1 MLYSLI
7 ITDSK
12 KNGLKHDTD
21 ILLWSG
27 HLSSKSRN
35 VFSLNEIVEENAQYC
50 KKEYSSLI
58 LKLGELIV
66 ENKNVINHLK
76 IENDFSFWWTTLI
89 IEKSNIIK
97 SPEINNAIKI
107 IAFKKWLKKRKY
119 KKIILYSHNLK
130 LIKALSKLCFD
141 INIEFEI
148 NQKENEKTK
157 VLSNIK
163 FYKKFPNLIQSIAW
177 LFWEIFSI
185 WPLKGVGIKKW
196 KKSKSKITFFS
207 YLTNLDSQSLKFGE
221 FKSNHWPTIPE
232 YLKKKKLKSNWLHMY
247 NNSGNL
253 NNVFKFKKL
262 INKFNKS
269 KGGIETHATIY
280 SFINFFV
287 VCKVLFNLIKL
298 SFLKNKLSENVSSQ
312 CGIIWPFIESD
323 FNESLT
329 GITASRNL
337 LLFYLFRNAF
347 INLSNQKKGF
357 YLQENQGWENSLI
370 YSWKKSKHKNHLIA
384 IPHTPP
390 KFWDLRGIYN
400 KRTYLHADYFLL
412 PLPDFIGFNSN
423 YSKKLFLKR
432 GVPVKK
438 LTSVEALRYLYL
450 KNDDKSCGF
459 KNSNSSKLRIL
470 VLGDVLKK
478 STLNQLRFLKKSS
491 INIKN
496 PPKIFFKP
504 HPASLLTLKE
514 YNFKNLNFTYKPINE
529 IINCF
534 NLVITS
540 STTSSSF
547 DAYFL
552 GAKVVIIPDEHGIN
566 LSPLRDYNDVVFLR
580 SPLQLANII
589 NGLNNKNSTN
599 KKRKNILN
607 IDLNTPKWKKI
618 LDIK

>member
-7 ITDSK
+7 VTDSK
-12 KNGLKHDTD
+12 TNGLKHDTD
-21 ILLWSG
+21 VLLWSG
-27 HLSSKSRN
+27 HLSSKFRN
-35 VFSLNEIVEENAQYC
+35 VFSLNEIVEENAEYC

-119 KKIILYSHNLK
+119 KKIILYSNNLK
-130 LIKALSKLCFD
+130 LIKAISKLCLD

-148 NQKENEKTK
+148 NQKGDEKAK
-157 VLSNIK
+157 ELSNIK

-185 WPLKGVGIKKW
+185 WPLKGTGIKKW
-196 KKSKSKITFFS
+196 NKSNSKITFFS
-207 YLTNLDSQSLKFGE
+207 YLTNLDSHSSKFDE
-221 FKSNHWPTIPE
+221 FKSNHWPIIPE

-247 NNSGNL
+247 NNSGNFY
-253 NNVFKFKKL
+253 NVFKFKKL
-262 INKFNKS
+262 INKFNQS
-269 KGGIETHATIY
+269 KGGIETHTTIY

-287 VCKVLFNLIKL
+287 VCKVIFNLIKL
-298 SFLKNKLSENVSSQ
+298 CFLKYRLSESVSSQ
-312 CGIIWPFIESD
+312 CGMIWPFIESD

-329 GITASRNL
+329 GVTASRNL
-337 LLFYLFRNAF
+337 LLFYLFRKAF
-347 INLSNQKKGF
+347 LNLPNQKKGF
-357 YLQENQGWENSLI
+357 YLQENQGWESSLI
-370 YSWKKSKHKNHLIA
+370 YSWKKSKHKNYLTA

-400 KRTYLHADYFLL
+400 KRTYLNADYLL
-412 PLPDFIGFNSN
+412 FPCPDFIGFNSN
-423 YSKKLFLKR
+423 YSKNFFLKR
-432 GVPVKK
+432 GIPVKK
-438 LTSVEALRYLYL
+438 LKSVEALRYLYL
-450 KNDDKSCGF
+450 KNDTKSCSF
-459 KNSNSSKLRIL
+459 KNSNPLKTRIL

-478 STLNQLRFLKKSS
+478 STLNQLRFLKKSL
-491 INIKN
+491 IDIKN
-496 PPKIFFKP
+496 SPKIFIKP

-514 YNFKNLNFTYKPINE
+514 YNFKNLNFIHKPINE

-552 GAKVVIIPDEHGIN
+552 GAKVAIIPDEHGIN
-566 LSPLRDYNDVVFLR
+566 LSPLRDYNEVIFLK

-589 NGLNNKNSTN
+589 NNLNNKNFTN

-607 IDLNTPKWKKI
+607 IDLNIPKWKKI